1 MSDHALLSPSGS
13 HRWLH
18 CTPSAVLETEFYNK
32 SSPAAAEGTAAHALC
47 EHKLKRMLHRR
58 SKRPVS
64 DYNSDEMEE
73 HTDAYVEFVSELL
86 EKAKQNC
93 KDPLVQVEQR
103 LDLSEYVPGA
113 FGTADCLIIADGTL
127 HVIDMKYGLGV
138 LVSAEEN
145 PQLKCYGI
153 AALSIYEALYDI
165 KEVVLSI
172 FQPRRE
178 NVSTWTI
185 SAEELRNWAENELKP
200 KAQMAFKGEGEYCPG
215 EWCQFCR
222 AAVKCRA
229 RAEEKLRIA
238 EEEFKL
244 PPLLTDTEIES
255 ILPMLPDIT
264 KWANDISAYALE
276 MAVSRGKEWNGYKVV
291 EGRSVR
297 KYADE
302 DAVAEA
308 AKQNGYTDIYRK
320 SLITLTE
327 MQKLMGKKKFEEILG
342 SLIIKPPGKPTLVPI
357 TDKRQAMNVSDTK
370 NDFIMED

>member
-18 CTPSAVLETEFYNK
+18 CTPSAVLETEFDNK

-86 EKAKQNC
+86 EQAKQNC

-113 FGTADCLIIADGTL
+113 FGTADCLIISDGTL

-153 AALSIYEALYDI
+153 AALSIYEDLYDI
-165 KEVVLSI
+165 KEVALSI

-185 SAEELRNWAENELKP
+185 SAEDLRNWAEKELKP

-276 MAVSRGKEWNGYKVV
+276 MAVSRGKEWTGYKVV

-297 KYADE
+297 KYSDE

-320 SLITLTE
+320 SLITLTD

-357 TDKRQAMNVSDTK
+357 TDKRQAMNVSDAK

>member
-18 CTPSAVLETEFYNK
+18 CTPSAVLETEFDNK

-138 LVSAEEN
+138 LVLAEEN

-153 AALSIYEALYDI
+153 AALSIYEDLYDI
-165 KEVVLSI
+165 KEVSLSI

-185 SAEELRNWAENELKP
+185 SAEDLRNWAENELKP
-200 KAQMAFKGEGEYCPG
+200 KAQMAFEGEGEYCPG

-302 DAVAEA
+302 DAVAEV
-308 AKQNGYTDIYRK
+308 AKQNGYTDIYRE

-327 MQKLMGKKKFEEILG
+327 MQKLMGRKKFEEILG

-357 TDKRQAMNVSDTK
+357 TDKRQAMNVSDAK

>member
-18 CTPSAVLETEFYNK
+18 CTPSAVLETEFDNK

-153 AALSIYEALYDI
+153 AALSIYEDLYDI
-165 KEVVLSI
+165 KEVALSI

-178 NVSTWTI
+178 NVSTWII
-185 SAEELRNWAENELKP
+185 SAEELRNWAEKELKP

-244 PPLLTDTEIES
+244 PPLLTDNEIES
-255 ILPMLPDIT
+255 ILPMLSDIT

-308 AKQNGYTDIYRK
+308 AKQNGYTDVYRK

-357 TDKRQAMNVSDTK
+357 TDKRQAMNVSDAK

>member
-18 CTPSAVLETEFYNK
+18 CTPSAVLETEFDNK

-357 TDKRQAMNVSDTK
+357 TDKRQAMNVSDAK

>member
-1 MSDHALLSPSGS
+1 MSDHALLSPSAS
-13 HRWLH
+13 HRWMN
-18 CTPSAVLETEFYNK
+18 CTPSAVLETEFDNR

-86 EKAKQNC
+86 EQAKQNC

-153 AALSIYEALYDI
+153 AALSIYEDLYDI
-165 KEVVLSI
+165 KDVSLSI

-185 SAEELRNWAENELKP
+185 SAVDLRNWAEKELKP

-297 KYADE
+297 KYSDE

-320 SLITLTE
+320 SLITLTD

-357 TDKRQAMNVSDTK
+357 TDKRQAMNVSDAK